1 VFIDVADLQ
10 GVPVRAHVSSNNERE
25 MNEAC
30 LLKLEAVILLGQNVK
45 DNELYIGANFS
56 FHTAPNLL
64 RRP

>member
-45 DNELYIGANFS
+45 DNEL
-56 FHTAPNLL
+56 
-64 RRP
+64 